1 MVGGQVPMV
10 DRLVL
15 VVWARG
21 IRVGTA
27 ASEDDRVLEEEDP
40 EEAVLVAAVPLEDRP
55 VLVALVWGS

>member
-1 MVGGQVPMV
+1 MV

-40 EEAVLVAAVPLEDRP
+40 EEAVLVAVVPLEDRP